1 MADKTYTVT
10 LSDGTKLENL
20 TLNGNNFISSVAITE
35 GQFDGKL
42 KSVVITDSEGGEE
55 KHEDMFLVQV
65 SHPNDSEWWFIL
77 ADKTEDQIKQE
88 QLGQSIASLTDMM
101 MSLSMG
107 AASASTT
114 TTTTTSSES
123 TK

>member
-1 MADKTYTVT
+1 MANKTYTVT
-10 LSDGTKLENL
+10 LSDGSKLENL
-20 TLNGNNFISSVAITE
+20 TLNGNNFISTTAVEASQLE
-35 GQFDGKL
+35 GKL
-42 KSVVITDSEGGEE
+42 KSVVITDSEGKEE

-65 SHPNDSEWWFIL
+65 THPSDTEWWFIL

-88 QLGQSIASLTDMM
+88 KLEQSIATLTDMM

-107 AASASTT
+107 A
-114 TTTTTSSES
+114 